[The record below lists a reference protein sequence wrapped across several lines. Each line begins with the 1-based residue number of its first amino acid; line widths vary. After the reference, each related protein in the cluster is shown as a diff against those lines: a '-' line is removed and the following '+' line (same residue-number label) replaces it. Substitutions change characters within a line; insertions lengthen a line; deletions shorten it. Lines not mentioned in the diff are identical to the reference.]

1 MNSVRSCENDKA
13 RLLWDLQVATE
24 RAAEANKPDI
34 LLINHEW
41 KEALIIDIAIPFD
54 KNLVKT
60 TGEKQKKYQA

>member
-1 MNSVRSCENDKA
+1 
-13 RLLWDLQVATE
+13 LWDLQVATE